1 MNAQDRVALTLG
13 RLVIDNEA
21 KTDQI
26 IQLQQEVE
34 KLKQQA
40 PKPYAAKAD

>member
-21 KTDQI
+21 KADQI
-26 IQLQQEVE
+26 ILLQQEVE

-40 PKPYAAKAD
+40 SKPDPATAE

>member
-13 RLVIDNEA
+13 RLVIDNET

-26 IQLQQEVE
+26 IELQQEVE
-34 KLKQQA
+34 KLKQQQA
-40 PKPYAAKAD
+40 QKPADPTD